1 MITAILVFA
10 IGLVLSAFFSGC
22 ETGFYRV
29 PRVRL
34 VIDGV
39 GGDPIARGLLWAS
52 NHPEAFVATAL
63 VGNNLANNITA
74 LATVIGARALAPSGG
89 MSTELMITLL
99 ATPVVFILGELLPKR
114 AFLDTPYRLLRRC
127 GPALGVAGIVLAP
140 VSAVM
145 WGASWMLGR
154 LSGGSSTPLRMVL
167 RRNELQG
174 VFDEGHAVGLL
185 SPAQRDL
192 AVATLNLAGRPIREF
207 MTPVGRQPRLA
218 AGSDRAAVLALA
230 RRHRVDALPIER
242 SARGGLGYRTVR
254 ASRCLMQESGEKLP
268 TEGLREFGEATPFLR
283 VITHLESHAQPLA
296 AITADGGR
304 VLGFVSVER
313 LQEALWENA

>member
-1 MITAILVFA
+1 MITALLVFLV
-10 IGLVLSAFFSGC
+10 GLALSAFFSGS

-74 LATVIGARALAPSGG
+74 LATVIGARAIAPGGG
-89 MSTELMITLL
+89 MSGELVFTLL
-99 ATPVVFILGELLPKR
+99 ATPVVFIFGELLPKR
-114 AFLDTPYRLLRRC
+114 AFLEAPYRLLRRC
-127 GPALGVAGIVLAP
+127 GPAFGVAGVLLAP
-140 VSAVM
+140 VSVVL
-145 WGASWMLGR
+145 WGASWLLSR
-154 LSGGSSTPLRMVL
+154 LTGAAGTPLRMVL

-192 AVATLNLAGRPIREF
+192 AVATLNLASRPIREF
-207 MTPVGRQPRLA
+207 MTPTGRHPRLA
-218 AGSDRAAVLALA
+218 AGSERAAVLALA
-230 RRHRVDALPIER
+230 RRHRTDALPIER
-242 SARGGLGYRTVR
+242 SPDGGLGYRTIR
-254 ASRCLMQESGEKLP
+254 ASRCLMQDAGEELP
-268 TEGLREFGEATPFLR
+268 TEGLREFEETTPFLR

-296 AITADGGR
+296 AVTTQGGR
-304 VLGFVSVER
+304 VIGFVSVER
-313 LQEALWENA
+313 LQQALWENA